1 MNLIQDNVKKNE
13 FLVHR
18 SVFTDREILARGRAE
33 ICRKCWLFI
42 GHETEITEL
51 GDYKR
56 KKVGGSYLLFV
67 DSNDGK
73 IGRRYNTCTHRGAL
87 VCREESGNSRV
98 FRCFYHAWSFTNDG
112 KLASMP
118 GRDGF
123 PEDFNDDGSKD
134 MKEVERLESYR
145 GFMFVNFDENAV
157 SLDEYL

>member
-1 MNLIQDNVKKNE
+1 
-13 FLVHR
+13 
-18 SVFTDREILARGRAE
+18 
-33 ICRKCWLFI
+33 
-42 GHETEITEL
+42 
-51 GDYKR
+51 
-56 KKVGGSYLLFV
+56 
-67 DSNDGK
+67 
-73 IGRRYNTCTHRGAL
+73 L
-87 VCREESGNSRV
+87 VCREDSGNSRV

-157 SLDEYL
+157 SLDEYLGAANEYIDLVVDQAEYGLEALCGVIVYSLSANLKLL